1 MINHHTK
8 ASFVVAETP
17 QEPGDHGDNEWH
29 AYDIVLKVKAQSEK
43 AKHIE
48 RLHVAS
54 AQIRFG
60 APEGDPKKHPQLSKC
75 LDISKG
81 DLLIAEYYPDMER
94 PTSSETGYGDLLQ
107 ISDIISLGLVKNK
120 TFRRLRGIP
129 LEWLFMEMSAIAARN
144 GVPLQTADTW
154 IHSSQVYQ
162 YAFEIAEK
170 ALMDRV
176 ASHMGKPYTNDFKS
190 GLAGHILEK
199 ASFAHDFGRMYTGSD
214 ASRKLED
221 GILHGYRGA
230 KRFRELASKRGFK
243 DADDEFELLARVC
256 ERHIGG
262 AGLTASSLTKHP
274 AFVKLNVASSDILA
288 ESPYEKIIGYAD
300 WRTHARRNGT
310 VFSPTWVSECIAMK
324 RTKAYNPPADQLLA
338 VENLCCYIH
347 EITDGQIAT

>member
-60 APEGDPKKHPQLSKC
+60 APEGNPKKHPQLSKY

-81 DLLIAEYYPDMER
+81 DLLIAEYYP
-94 PTSSETGYGDLLQ
+94 PTSENGYGDLLQ
-107 ISDIISLGLVKNK
+107 KPCIISLGLVKNK

-129 LEWLFMEMSAIAARN
+129 LEWLFTEMLATAKRN
-144 GVPLQTADTW
+144 GIPLQTADTW
-154 IHSSQVYQ
+154 VHSSHVYQ

-170 ALMDRV
+170 ALMERV
-176 ASHMGKPYTNDFKS
+176 ANHMGKLYTNDFKY

-199 ASFAHDFGRMYTGSD
+199 ASFAHDFGRMFTGSN
-214 ASRKLED
+214 ASRNLED

-230 KRFRELASKRGFK
+230 KHFRKLASKRGFR
-243 DADDEFELLARVC
+243 DAADELELLARVC

-262 AGLTASSLTKHP
+262 AGLTESSLARHP
-274 AFVKLNVASSDILA
+274 AFVKLNAASSDILA

-300 WRTHARRNGT
+300 WRTHSRENGT
-310 VFSPTWVSECIAMK
+310 VFFPTWVSKSIAME
-324 RTKAYNPPADQLLA
+324 RTKKYNPPADQLLA
-338 VENLCCYIH
+338 VESLCSYIH
-347 EITDGQIAT
+347 DITDGQIAT

>member
-8 ASFVVAETP
+8 SSFVVAETQ
-17 QEPGDHGDNEWH
+17 QEPVDHGDNEWH

-60 APEGDPKKHPQLSKC
+60 APEGDHKKHPQLSKF

-81 DLLIAEYYPDMER
+81 DLLIAEYYSTAREN
-94 PTSSETGYGDLLQ
+94 GYGDLLQ
-107 ISDIISLGLVKNK
+107 RSDIISLGLVKNK

-129 LEWLFMEMSAIAARN
+129 LEWLFTEMSAIAAQN
-144 GVPLQTADTW
+144 GIPLQTADTW
-154 IHSSQVYQ
+154 IHSSQVCQ

-176 ASHMGKPYTNDFKS
+176 ASRMGKHYTNDFKS

-199 ASFAHDFGRMYTGSD
+199 ASFAHDFGRMYTGSN
-214 ASRKLED
+214 ASRTLEG

-230 KRFRELASKRGFK
+230 QHFRKLASKSGFK
-243 DADDEFELLARVC
+243 DAADELELLARVC

-262 AGLTASSLTKHP
+262 AGLTASSLVRHP
-274 AFVKLNVASSDILA
+274 AFVTLNVASSDILA

-300 WRTHARRNGT
+300 WRTHASKNGT
-310 VFSPTWVSECIAMK
+310 VFFPTWVSESIAMN
-324 RTKAYNPPADQLLA
+324 RTVAYDPPDDQFLA
-338 VENLCCYIH
+338 VENLCRYIH
-347 EITDGQIAT
+347 EITDGQITT